1 MEDKYGKFCYEGY
14 KASCEG
20 KTWDGKEM
28 MPWEDIP
35 NEKQIH
41 WIIGANNVVDKFI
54 NTNCG
59 CKIKEPEETNAP
71 EE

>member
-28 MPWEDIP
+28 MPWELLSLVEVAHVFTVAKASGQQD
-35 NEKQIH
+35 ETSLL
-41 WIIGANNVVDKFI
+41 ANL
-54 NTNCG
+54 
-59 CKIKEPEETNAP
+59 
-71 EE
+71 